1 MNPVRQTGAIGP
13 NVLLYDPLS
22 FEIKYSAKTFVI
34 DHPTRPDHLLVHACL
49 EGPEAGVYYRG
60 EAELVETEIRI
71 ELPDYLAALADNFTV
86 QLTQI
91 WRGPEDSFAR
101 LMAGKVTDNAF
112 KVRSDIPCAFAWH
125 VYGTRQPIQTEPRRD
140 QVNVQGQGPY
150 KYI

>member
-1 MNPVRQTGAIGP
+1 
-13 NVLLYDPLS
+13 
-22 FEIKYSAKTFVI
+22 
-34 DHPTRPDHLLVHACL
+34 L

-60 EAELVETEIRI
+60 EAELVETQTRI

-101 LMAGKVTDNAF
+101 LMAGKVTDNGF
-112 KVRSDIPCAFAWH
+112 VVRSDIPCAFAWH
-125 VYGTRQPIQTEPRRD
+125 VYGTRQQIQTEPKRD
-140 QVNVQGQGPY
+140 EVNVQGQGPY